1 MIDVEMWDV
10 CIADVPYEDLPE
22 SKVRPI
28 LIVERGAFVIECLKL
43 TGQPPR
49 AGEYVLKMW
58 REAGLHKPTTVRI
71 GKKLKLEINRVRK
84 RVGRLDPVDMIGIG
98 KLIEPGP

>member
-49 AGEYVLKMW
+49 AENVERG
-58 REAGLHKPTTVRI
+58 
-71 GKKLKLEINRVRK
+71 RVAQTDDRSHW
-84 RVGRLDPVDMIGIG
+84 
-98 KLIEPGP
+98 EETET